1 MFQNICTHSILFVQV
16 FRWPKKGPLLIYT
29 FRPLRDSK
37 EPKTKENK
45 NQFLRGFFWK
55 ILFLYFLLHKS
66 CIWRTL
72 GHVMDIFLI
81 AIFILSKECFWPKTV
96 KKTDFLKKL
105 LQELIGSY
113 QFLEGLECW
122 IRRGSFFWPSKNLYR
137 KCVHLRS
144 LK

>member
-55 ILFLYFLLHKS
+55 IPFLYFLLHKS

-81 AIFILSKECFWPKTV
+81 AIFILFQKNVFSQIQISCMGSKVPYWKIFKNCRNGTFEPLNEIWIFLAKGIPLKHYEHGN
-96 KKTDFLKKL
+96 KK
-105 LQELIGSY
+105 EY
-113 QFLEGLECW
+113 
-122 IRRGSFFWPSKNLYR
+122 P
-137 KCVHLRS
+137 
-144 LK
+144 